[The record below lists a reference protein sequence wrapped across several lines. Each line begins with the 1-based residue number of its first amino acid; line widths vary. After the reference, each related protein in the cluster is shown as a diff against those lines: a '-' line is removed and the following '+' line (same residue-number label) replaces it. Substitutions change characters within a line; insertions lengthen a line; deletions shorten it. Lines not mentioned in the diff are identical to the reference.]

1 MMYTE
6 SRRVKRRER
15 SMQIYVIDK
24 ITGRLFKPDTPEI
37 SPRFFI
43 YNDRKSMIGRYAL

>member
-15 SMQIYVIDK
+15 SMQIYVVAVLHLGKYSSDVAFGLFFDK
-24 ITGRLFKPDTPEI
+24 YG
-37 SPRFFI
+37 S
-43 YNDRKSMIGRYAL
+43 